1 MSIGL
6 KLIDAKISFGDEIVL
21 DRLNLSVPAG
31 ESTAIIGPAASGK
44 SVLFKYILNLLDGH
58 EPNIKFLNISNDNV
72 TIEPGE
78 IGVMFQENALFDSM
92 TVADNVSFQV
102 LNTLAYTKSKARA
115 TARDLI
121 RDVGLSPETANQYP
135 NELSGGM
142 QKRVALARALSS
154 KPKLLMLDEP
164 TAGLDPILTVDICN
178 LIKLKAQLEKITL
191 LAITSDIQ
199 VALTYF
205 ENLILL
211 ENREVIWDGKVSS
224 IKHNEDNPVSKFIR
238 GE

>member
-6 KLIDAKISFGDEIVL
+6 KLTDAKISFGDEIVL

-102 LNTLAYTKSKARA
+102 LNTLSYTKSKARA

-164 TAGLDPILTVDICN
+164 TAGLDPILTFDICN
-178 LIKLKAQLEKITL
+178 LIKLKTQLEKITL

-211 ENREVIWDGKVSS
+211 ENREVIWAGKVSS
-224 IKHNEDNPVSKFIR
+224 IKHNEDNSVSKFIR

>member
-6 KLIDAKISFGDEIVL
+6 KLIDARISFGDEIVL
-21 DRLNLSVPAG
+21 DRLNLSVTAG

-102 LNTLAYTKSKARA
+102 LNTLSYTKSKARA

-164 TAGLDPILTVDICN
+164 TAGLDPILTFDICN
-178 LIKLKAQLEKITL
+178 LIKLKTQIEKITL

-205 ENLILL
+205 ENLIFL

>member
-6 KLIDAKISFGDEIVL
+6 KLIDARISFGNDIVL

-58 EPNIKFLNISNDNV
+58 ERNIKFLNISNDTV

-102 LNTLAYTKSKARA
+102 LNTLSYTKSKARA

-164 TAGLDPILTVDICN
+164 TAGLDPILTFDICN

-205 ENLILL
+205 ENLIFL

>member
-6 KLIDAKISFGDEIVL
+6 KLIDARISFGDEIVL
-21 DRLNLSVPAG
+21 DRLNLRIPAG

-58 EPNIKFLNISNDNV
+58 EQNIKFLNISNDTV

-92 TVADNVSFQV
+92 TVADNVSFQL
-102 LNTLAYTKSKARA
+102 LNTLSYTKSKARA

-164 TAGLDPILTVDICN
+164 TAGLDPILTFDICN
-178 LIKLKAQLEKITL
+178 LIKLKTEIEKITL

-205 ENLILL
+205 DNLILL
-211 ENREVIWDGKVSS
+211 ENREVLWDGKVSS
-224 IKHNEDNPVSKFIR
+224 IKHNEDNPISKFIR

>member
-44 SVLFKYILNLLDGH
+44 SVLFKYILNLLDEH
-58 EPNIKFLNISNDNV
+58 EPKVKFLNALNDTV
-72 TIEPGE
+72 KIRPGE
-78 IGVMFQENALFDSM
+78 IGVMFQGNALFDSM

-102 LNTLAYTKSKARA
+102 LNTMSYTKSKARA

-164 TAGLDPILTVDICN
+164 TAGLDPILTFDICN
-178 LIKLKAQLEKITL
+178 LIKLKTQIEKITL

>member
-6 KLIDAKISFGDEIVL
+6 KLIDARISFGDEIVL
-21 DRLNLSVPAG
+21 DRLNLSVTAG

-102 LNTLAYTKSKARA
+102 LNTLSYTKSKARA

-164 TAGLDPILTVDICN
+164 TAGLDPILTFDICN
-178 LIKLKAQLEKITL
+178 LIKLKTQSEKITL

-211 ENREVIWDGKVSS
+211 ENREVIWAGKVSS

>member
-6 KLIDAKISFGDEIVL
+6 KLIDARISFGDEIVL

-102 LNTLAYTKSKARA
+102 LNTLSYTKSKARA

-164 TAGLDPILTVDICN
+164 TAGLDPILTFDICN
-178 LIKLKAQLEKITL
+178 LIKLKTQIEKITL

-211 ENREVIWDGKVSS
+211 ENREVIWSGKVSS
-224 IKHNEDNPVSKFIR
+224 IKHNEDNSVSKFIR

>member
-6 KLIDAKISFGDEIVL
+6 KLTDAKISFGDEIVL
-21 DRLNLSVPAG
+21 DSLNLSVPAG

-102 LNTLAYTKSKARA
+102 LNTLSYTKSKARA

-164 TAGLDPILTVDICN
+164 TAGLDPILTFDICN
-178 LIKLKAQLEKITL
+178 LIKLKTQIEKITL

-205 ENLILL
+205 ENLIFL

>member
-6 KLIDAKISFGDEIVL
+6 KLIDARISFGDEIVL
-21 DRLNLSVPAG
+21 DRLNLSVTAG

-102 LNTLAYTKSKARA
+102 LNTLSYTKSKARA

-164 TAGLDPILTVDICN
+164 TAGLDPILTFDICN
-178 LIKLKAQLEKITL
+178 LIKLKTQIEKITL

-211 ENREVIWDGKVSS
+211 ENREVIWAGKVSS

>member
-6 KLIDAKISFGDEIVL
+6 KLIDARISFGDEIVL

-102 LNTLAYTKSKARA
+102 LNTLSYTKSKARA

-164 TAGLDPILTVDICN
+164 TAGLDPILTFDICN
-178 LIKLKAQLEKITL
+178 LIKLKTQIEKITL

-205 ENLILL
+205 ENLIFL

>member
-44 SVLFKYILNLLDGH
+44 SVPFKYILNLLDGH

-102 LNTLAYTKSKARA
+102 LNTLSYTKSKARA

-164 TAGLDPILTVDICN
+164 TAGLDPILTFDICN
-178 LIKLKAQLEKITL
+178 LIKLKTQLEKITL

-205 ENLILL
+205 ENLIFL

>member
-102 LNTLAYTKSKARA
+102 LNTLSYTKSKARA

-164 TAGLDPILTVDICN
+164 TAGLDPILTFDICN
-178 LIKLKAQLEKITL
+178 LIKLKTQIEKMTL

-224 IKHNEDNPVSKFIR
+224 IKDDEDNPVSKFIR

>member
-6 KLIDAKISFGDEIVL
+6 KLTDAKISFGDEIVL

-102 LNTLAYTKSKARA
+102 LNTLSYTKSKARA

-164 TAGLDPILTVDICN
+164 TAGLDPILTFDICN
-178 LIKLKAQLEKITL
+178 LIKLKTQIEKITL

-205 ENLILL
+205 ENLIFL

>member
-6 KLIDAKISFGDEIVL
+6 KLTDAKISFGDEIVL

-102 LNTLAYTKSKARA
+102 LNTLSYTKSKARA

-164 TAGLDPILTVDICN
+164 TAGLDPI
-178 LIKLKAQLEKITL
+178 
-191 LAITSDIQ
+191 
-199 VALTYF
+199 
-205 ENLILL
+205 
-211 ENREVIWDGKVSS
+211 
-224 IKHNEDNPVSKFIR
+224 
-238 GE
+238 

>member
-6 KLIDAKISFGDEIVL
+6 KLIDARISFGDEIVL

-102 LNTLAYTKSKARA
+102 LNTLSYTKSKARA

-164 TAGLDPILTVDICN
+164 TAGLDPILTFDICN
-178 LIKLKAQLEKITL
+178 LIKLKTQLEKITL

-205 ENLILL
+205 ENLIFL

>member
-6 KLIDAKISFGDEIVL
+6 KLIDARISFGDEIVL

-102 LNTLAYTKSKARA
+102 LNTLSYTKSKARA

-205 ENLILL
+205 ENLIFL

>member
-6 KLIDAKISFGDEIVL
+6 KLTDAKISFGDEIVL

-102 LNTLAYTKSKARA
+102 LNTLSYTKSKARA

-164 TAGLDPILTVDICN
+164 TAGLDPILTFDICN
-178 LIKLKAQLEKITL
+178 LIKLKTQIEKITL

-211 ENREVIWDGKVSS
+211 ENREVIWAGKVSS

>member
-6 KLIDAKISFGDEIVL
+6 KLIDARISFGDEIVL

-92 TVADNVSFQV
+92 KVADNVSFQV
-102 LNTLAYTKSKARA
+102 LNTLSYTKSKARA

-164 TAGLDPILTVDICN
+164 TAGLDPILTFDICN
-178 LIKLKAQLEKITL
+178 LIKLKTQLEKITL

-205 ENLILL
+205 ENLIFL

>member
-6 KLIDAKISFGDEIVL
+6 KLTDAKISFGDEIVL

-102 LNTLAYTKSKARA
+102 LNTLSYTKSKARA

-164 TAGLDPILTVDICN
+164 TAGLDPILTFDICN
-178 LIKLKAQLEKITL
+178 LIKLKTRIEKITL

-199 VALTYF
+199 VALTFF

-211 ENREVIWDGKVSS
+211 ENGKVAWDGKVSS

>member
-102 LNTLAYTKSKARA
+102 LNTMSYTKSKARA

-164 TAGLDPILTVDICN
+164 TAGLDPILTFDICN
-178 LIKLKAQLEKITL
+178 LIKLKTQIEKITL

-205 ENLILL
+205 ENLIFL

>member
-6 KLIDAKISFGDEIVL
+6 KLTDAKISFGDEIVL
-21 DRLNLSVPAG
+21 DRLNLSGPAG

-102 LNTLAYTKSKARA
+102 LNTLSYTKSRARA

-164 TAGLDPILTVDICN
+164 TAGLDPILTFDICN
-178 LIKLKAQLEKITL
+178 LIKLKTQLEKITL

-205 ENLILL
+205 ENLIFL

>member
-6 KLIDAKISFGDEIVL
+6 KLTDAKISFGDEIVL

-102 LNTLAYTKSKARA
+102 LNTLSYTKSKARA

-164 TAGLDPILTVDICN
+164 TAGLDPILTFDICN
-178 LIKLKAQLEKITL
+178 LIKLKTQIEKITL

-205 ENLILL
+205 ENLIFL
-211 ENREVIWDGKVSS
+211 ENRKVIWDGKVSS

>member
-6 KLIDAKISFGDEIVL
+6 KLTDAKISFGDEIVL

-102 LNTLAYTKSKARA
+102 LNTLSYTKSEARA

-164 TAGLDPILTVDICN
+164 TAGLDPILTFDICN
-178 LIKLKAQLEKITL
+178 LIKLKTQLEKITL

-205 ENLILL
+205 ENLIFL

>member
-6 KLIDAKISFGDEIVL
+6 KLTDAKISFGDEIVL

-102 LNTLAYTKSKARA
+102 FNTLSYTKSKARA

-121 RDVGLSPETANQYP
+121 KDVGLSPETANQYP

-164 TAGLDPILTVDICN
+164 TAGLDPILTFDICN
-178 LIKLKAQLEKITL
+178 LIKLKTQLEKITL

-205 ENLILL
+205 ENLIFL

>member
-6 KLIDAKISFGDEIVL
+6 KLIDARISFGNDIVL

-44 SVLFKYILNLLDGH
+44 SVLFKYILNLLDEH
-58 EPNIKFLNISNDNV
+58 EPKVKFLNALNDTV
-72 TIEPGE
+72 KIRPGE
-78 IGVMFQENALFDSM
+78 IGVMFQGNALFDSM

-102 LNTLAYTKSKARA
+102 LNTLSYTKSKARA
-115 TARDLI
+115 NASELI
-121 RDVGLSPETANQYP
+121 SEVGLSPETANQYP

-211 ENREVIWDGKVSS
+211 ENKEVIWDGKVSS
-224 IKHNEDNPVSKFIR
+224 IKNDKDNPVSKFIR

>member
-6 KLIDAKISFGDEIVL
+6 KLIDARISFGDEIVL

-31 ESTAIIGPAASGK
+31 ESTAIIGPASSGK

-58 EPNIKFLNISNDNV
+58 EPNIKFFNISNDNV

-102 LNTLAYTKSKARA
+102 LNTLSYTKSKARA

-164 TAGLDPILTVDICN
+164 TAGLDPILTFDICN
-178 LIKLKAQLEKITL
+178 LIKLKTQLEKITL

-199 VALTYF
+199 VALSYF
-205 ENLILL
+205 ENLIFL

>member
-102 LNTLAYTKSKARA
+102 LNTLSYTKSKARA

-164 TAGLDPILTVDICN
+164 TAGLDPILTFDICN
-178 LIKLKAQLEKITL
+178 LIKLKTQIEKITL

-211 ENREVIWDGKVSS
+211 ENREVIWTGKVSS

>member
-6 KLIDAKISFGDEIVL
+6 KLIDARISFGDEIVL

-102 LNTLAYTKSKARA
+102 LNTLSYTKSKARA
-115 TARDLI
+115 TARGLI

-164 TAGLDPILTVDICN
+164 TAGLDPILTFDICN
-178 LIKLKAQLEKITL
+178 LIKLKTQLEEITL

-205 ENLILL
+205 ENLIFL

>member
-6 KLIDAKISFGDEIVL
+6 KLTDAKISFGDEIVL

-102 LNTLAYTKSKARA
+102 LNTLSYTKSKARA
-115 TARDLI
+115 AARDLI

-164 TAGLDPILTVDICN
+164 TAGLDPILTFDICN
-178 LIKLKAQLEKITL
+178 LIKLKTQLEKITL

-205 ENLILL
+205 ENLIFL
-211 ENREVIWDGKVSS
+211 ENRKVIWDGKVSS

>member
-6 KLIDAKISFGDEIVL
+6 KLIDAKISFGDEIIL

-102 LNTLAYTKSKARA
+102 LNTLSYTKSKARA

-164 TAGLDPILTVDICN
+164 TAGLDPILTFDICN
-178 LIKLKAQLEKITL
+178 LIKLKTQLEKITL

-205 ENLILL
+205 ENLIFL

>member
-6 KLIDAKISFGDEIVL
+6 KLIDARISFGDEIVL

-102 LNTLAYTKSKARA
+102 LNTLSYTKSKARA

-121 RDVGLSPETANQYP
+121 KDVGLSPETANQYP

-205 ENLILL
+205 ENLIFL

>member
-6 KLIDAKISFGDEIVL
+6 KLIDARISFGNDIVL

-102 LNTLAYTKSKARA
+102 LNTLSYTKSKARA

-164 TAGLDPILTVDICN
+164 TAGLDPILTFDICN
-178 LIKLKAQLEKITL
+178 LIKLKTQLEKITL

-205 ENLILL
+205 ENLIFL